1 MNPQEMCKKCEFI
14 DSLMFL
20 TGQRGWEMRAM
31 DKVRRQRRLLVAG
44 FGVVGAWLGMVW
56 RAVAQTQPIDEPQV
70 GRSSGVLL
78 ARTADPDVDPDGFL
92 VSEKFDGVRALWDGR
107 TLRTRTGQTLKAP
120 PDFIA
125 RLPREI
131 LDGELWLGRGRFEEV
146 SALVRRQRPELGA
159 WDQVQYLVFE
169 MPRAGGRFDERVS
182 RIRQVVERAQWPQL
196 QAVEQVPVL
205 GRTEL
210 QRRLREVLD
219 AGGEGLMLHRADAPN
234 IGGRSEVLLKLKPVH
249 DDEALVI
256 GHAPGQ
262 GRLAGM
268 LGALQVRNADG
279 VVFQVG
285 TGFTDAER
293 RTPPP
298 IGALILYRFRGQTSH
313 GVPRFASFVRR
324 SDGL

>member
-1 MNPQEMCKKCEFI
+1 M
-14 DSLMFL
+14 
-20 TGQRGWEMRAM
+20 
-31 DKVRRQRRLLVAG
+31 KVNMKVMAVNKVVVRQRRLFMAG
-44 FGVVGAWLGMVW
+44 LGTVGAWLGAVW
-56 RAVAQTQPIDEPQV
+56 QAVAQTQPIDEPQV

-78 ARTADPDVDPDGFL
+78 ARTADPAIDPEGFL

-120 PDFIA
+120 RDFLD
-125 RLPREI
+125 RLPSET

-146 SALVRRQRPELGA
+146 SALVRRQRPGPDA
-159 WDQVQYLVFE
+159 WSEVQYLVFE
-169 MPRAGGRFDERVS
+169 MPRAGGRFDERVA
-182 RIRQVVERAQWPQL
+182 RIRQIVGRTQWPQL
-196 QAVEQVPVL
+196 QAVEQVEVV
-205 GRTEL
+205 GRTAL
-210 QRRLREVLD
+210 QARLRAVLD

-234 IGGRSEVLLKLKPVH
+234 MGGRSGVLLKLKPVH

-262 GRLAGM
+262 GRLAGL

-293 RTPPP
+293 RDPPP
-298 IGALILYRFRGQTSH
+298 VGALILYRFRGQTSH

>member
-1 MNPQEMCKKCEFI
+1 
-14 DSLMFL
+14 
-20 TGQRGWEMRAM
+20 MR
-31 DKVRRQRRLLVAG
+31 VVSEIRRPRRQFMTTLGA
-44 FGVVGAWLGMVW
+44 VGAWFGAVW
-56 RAVAQTQPIDEPQV
+56 QAVAQTQPIDQPQV

-78 ARTADPDVDPDGFL
+78 ARTAEPDVDPAGFL

-107 TLRTRTGQTLKAP
+107 VLRTRTGIVLDAP
-120 PDFIA
+120 KDFVR
-125 RLPREI
+125 RLPAAP

-146 SALVRRQRPELGA
+146 SALVRRRRPEPGA
-159 WDQVQYLVFE
+159 WDQVQFLVFE
-169 MPRAGGRFDERVS
+169 MQRAGGRFDERVAL
-182 RIRQVVERAQWPQL
+182 IRQVVEQVGWPQL
-196 QAVEQVPVL
+196 QAVEQVVMAGPA
-205 GRTEL
+205 EL
-210 QRRLREVLD
+210 QTRLREVLE

-279 VVFQVG
+279 VVFLVG

-293 RTPPP
+293 YAPPP
-298 IGALILYRFRGQTSH
+298 VGSRILYRFRGQTSH

-324 SDGL
+324 CDAL